1 MNKFHILMFIAIIAI
16 FGGILSATQGDSF
29 KNILPGS
36 VTPVLP
42 QDANTFQLISPAQK
56 EVQGQQQG
64 PETQS
69 KQSEKAPVFGV
80 EEGVKASYS
89 ATIKTTKG
97 TIKILIDGRAAPRTV
112 KNFLTKVN
120 SGFYK
125 NLKFH
130 RVEDWVIQGG
140 DPKGN
145 GTGGNLMITE
155 INQLPFVP
163 GSVGMAGIKNSK
175 GENISNDS
183 QFFITKTDAPWL
195 NQQYTN
201 FGLVMEG
208 IEVVNNMQIGDKILN
223 ITVTE

>member
-1 MNKFHILMFIAIIAI
+1 MNKFHIISFIAILAI
-16 FGGILSATQGDSF
+16 FVGILSATQGESL
-29 KNILPGS
+29 KNVMPGA

-42 QDANTFQLISPAQK
+42 NEADTFQLISPAQK

-64 PETQS
+64 PESQT
-69 KQSEKAPVFGV
+69 KQTDNAPVFGV

-89 ATIKTTKG
+89 ATIRTTKG
-97 TIKILIDGRAAPRTV
+97 NIKILIDGRAAPRTV
-112 KNFLTKVN
+112 KNFLSKVE

-145 GTGGNLMITE
+145 GTGGNLMVTE
-155 INQLPFVP
+155 INPLPFVT
-163 GSVGMAGIKNSK
+163 GSVGMAGIKNNK

-183 QFFITKTDAPWL
+183 QFFITKSDAPWL

-208 IEVVNNMQIGDKILN
+208 MDVVNNMQIGDKILS
-223 ITVTE
+223 ITVQ